1 MSQKPKL
8 TLTLYPL
15 YFKYEFDAIIL
26 ITLFYASLVFGKL
39 VVMMHEAEGTVR
51 LLSSILSALTIT
63 VLPLKRYQSRANA
76 YKPKSTSI

>member
-1 MSQKPKL
+1 MAIRVQQYSKTEVAMSQKPKL

-39 VVMMHEAEGTVR
+39 VVMMHEAE
-51 LLSSILSALTIT
+51 
-63 VLPLKRYQSRANA
+63 
-76 YKPKSTSI
+76 